1 LVHPLGLG
9 TGLEL
14 HVIEL
19 FDRLARRVLRILDPE
34 DGHRLALRALN
45 LAPLR
50 RSVDAP
56 ALAVAAFGLRF
67 PNPVGVAAGFDKNA
81 EAADAVL
88 RAGFGFAEIGTVTPL
103 PQAGNPRPRLFRLPA
118 DEAVINRMGF
128 NNDGHAA
135 VRARLAARRGG
146 GIVGVNIGANKDAQD
161 RAADYVAG
169 IAAFAG
175 LASYFTVNVSSPNT
189 PGLRDLQ
196 QRAAL
201 DDLLARVLAARDVN
215 PAAAKTPVLLKIA
228 PDLALGDL
236 DDAVEV
242 ARRRGVDGMIVSNTT
257 LARPSSLGERTTAQE
272 AGGLSGRPLFP
283 LATRMLAETYVR
295 VESAFPLIG
304 VGGIHSGE
312 TALAKIRAGATLI
325 QLYTGL
331 VYGGL
336 SLANE
341 IKQHLADAV
350 RSDQAG
356 SIAELIGRDAQRLTA
371 EPWPAG

>member
-1 LVHPLGLG
+1 MVHPLGLG

-67 PNPVGVAAGFDKNA
+67 PNPVGVAAGFDKSA

-228 PDLALGDL
+228 PDLSLGDL
-236 DDAVEV
+236 DDAVAV
-242 ARRRGVDGMIVSNTT
+242 ARRRGLDGMIVANTT
-257 LARPSSLGERTTAQE
+257 LARPSSLGDNPTAQE

-341 IKQHLADAV
+341 IKQHLAAAV